1 MERRRRH
8 QLVLLSSLTGL
19 IIGGVWLVMATTKHS
34 QATVKLS
41 DSAPPVSRSLIMRRR
56 LEALDAQKETG
67 QTQDYTYE
75 SASIPVEQP
84 R

>member
-19 IIGGVWLVMATTKHS
+19 IIGGVWLVNFTSKNTTATIK
-34 QATVKLS
+34 VS
-41 DSAPPVSRSLIMRRR
+41 DSALPVSRSLVMKKR
-56 LEALDAQKETG
+56 LEVLEAQQKTG
-67 QTQDYTYE
+67 QDQTYSYE
-75 SASIPVEQP
+75 SASIPIEPP